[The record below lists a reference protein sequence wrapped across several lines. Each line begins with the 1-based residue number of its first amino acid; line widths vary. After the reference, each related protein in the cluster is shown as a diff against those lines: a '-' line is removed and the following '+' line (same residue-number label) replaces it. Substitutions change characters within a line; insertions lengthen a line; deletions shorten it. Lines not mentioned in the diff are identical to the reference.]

1 TPTHTHCPPTH
12 PRRPSDLSLHQQ
24 VGERARRQKRPS
36 VTPGPDTP
44 ARGATE
50 MATST
55 DYDTPRRPLVELDES
70 VPDLRAARSGQA
82 PTIDVDDPIDDFELP
97 GAEVTDLGD
106 GELTV
111 TVVP

>member
-1 TPTHTHCPPTH
+1 
-12 PRRPSDLSLHQQ
+12 
-24 VGERARRQKRPS
+24 
-36 VTPGPDTP
+36 
-44 ARGATE
+44 

-97 GAEVTDLGD
+97 GAEVADLGD

-111 TVVP
+111 TVVPMRSDEFRCSTCFLVHHRSQRVQTRDGRDLCRECA